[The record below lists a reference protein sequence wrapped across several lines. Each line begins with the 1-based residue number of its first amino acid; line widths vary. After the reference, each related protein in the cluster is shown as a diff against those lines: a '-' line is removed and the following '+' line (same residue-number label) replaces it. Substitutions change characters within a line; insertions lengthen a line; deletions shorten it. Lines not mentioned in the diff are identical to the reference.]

1 MKLPA
6 IRGCRAASI
15 GLGLALVA
23 LPCAGSGK
31 TLTLPVLRDAT
42 LIESADGSLA
52 NGAGPYLFAGRTGL
66 ASGSIRRGIVSLDV
80 AELPPGATVTAVRL
94 SLHMSQT
101 NAGSVAV
108 GLHRVLVDWGE
119 GASSASGGSG
129 APAESGDATWLHTF
143 YDQSFWSSLGGD
155 FTGASSASALVAA
168 EGTYTWGSTPELV
181 ADVQSWLDDPAS
193 NHGWILLGDETAL
206 NTAKRFDSRENP
218 DASLRPQLEVEFGRP
233 GSACTDAAL
242 ARAAW
247 GVCVAYCEE
256 LDCDGE
262 SPLASPSACAKLDAS
277 FGRQTDG
284 ALLPC
289 EDDDGDEVADALD
302 NCPADPNPEQADGD
316 LDGLGDACDNCPSVA
331 NPGQEDT
338 FGSPAL
344 GDACDCPC
352 FATTDVTGLILT
364 LQDPTTY
371 TDLICIDTR
380 VLQKPLTAVTAMRV
394 DGTPCSTASEDCS
407 ALAVEFTED
416 NACQL
421 NPPAP
426 GEPVALSEI
435 SDLQREACRGFILD
449 AAAPLGLACN

>member
-1 MKLPA
+1 MKLPG
-6 IRGCRAASI
+6 IRGRRAASI

-23 LPCAGSGK
+23 LPCAGSAK

-66 ASGSIRRGIVSLDV
+66 ASGSIRRGIVSFDV

-94 SLHMSQT
+94 TLHMSQT

-108 GLHRVLVDWGE
+108 SLHRVLAGWEE
-119 GASSASGGSG
+119 GASGASGGSG
-129 APAESGDATWLHTF
+129 APAASGDVTWLHTF
-143 YDQSFWSSLGGD
+143 YDRSFWATPGGD
-155 FTGASSASALVAA
+155 FAAAPSAA
-168 EGTYTWGSTPELV
+168 ELVDDEGAYTWGSTPELV
-181 ADVQSWLDDPAS
+181 ADVQAWLDDPVS
-193 NHGWILLGDETAL
+193 DHGWILVGDESTSS
-206 NTAKRFDSRENP
+206 TVKRFDSRENP
-218 DASLRPQLEVEFGRP
+218 DEGLRPRLEVEFGQP
-233 GSACTDAAL
+233 GGACNDAGL
-242 ARAAW
+242 SGAAW
-247 GVCVAYCEE
+247 GVCKAYCEE

-277 FGRQTDG
+277 FARQTNG

-289 EDDDGDEVADALD
+289 DDDDGDGVADALD
-302 NCPADPNPEQADGD
+302 NCPADPNGEQADGD

-352 FATTDVTGLILT
+352 FATTDVTSLILT
-364 LQDPTTY
+364 LQDPLTY
-371 TDLICIDTR
+371 TGLVCIDTR
-380 VLQKPLTAVTAMRV
+380 VLQKPLTAITARRV
-394 DGTPCSTASEDCS
+394 DGASCSTASEDCS

-416 NACQL
+416 NVCQL

-426 GEPVALSEI
+426 AEPVEASGI
-435 SDLQREACRGFILD
+435 SDAPREACRSFILD